1 MASADATHIPNEH
14 HRVRLNTGDGMP
26 TIGWGTYMI
35 NSDEIGSCI
44 DYAIEAGYRH
54 IDTAFAY
61 DNEMAIGAG
70 LQRLKKLGKVT
81 RRELFITSKLWNT
94 FHRPELVRPA
104 FMQSLKYLQ
113 LDYLDL
119 YLMHTPCAFAL
130 DVEHPGDMYPRH
142 RDQTIRFDNT
152 SDYVNTWLEM
162 KKLFDDGLVRNIGVA
177 NLNIDQLKRII
188 ATGTVPAVLQ
198 IECNPFCV
206 QNDLWQFCAAHD
218 IHVSAHSPLG
228 APSRLIGFD
237 GVPKLLDN
245 CVVHEIAATHCKS
258 PAQILIRY
266 QMQLGHGVVCKS
278 VRPEH
283 IRSNIDVFDFCLTA
297 GDMQRLNSLDVNVR
311 CCPYLESVSHLV
323 LVFFFFLQL

>member
-206 QNDLWQFCAAHD
+206 QNDLWQFCAAHG

-237 GVPKLLDN
+237 GDQTRYRERERYVFRLMLP
-245 CVVHEIAATHCKS
+245 C
-258 PAQILIRY
+258 AQ
-266 QMQLGHGVVCKS
+266 C
-278 VRPEH
+278 
-283 IRSNIDVFDFCLTA
+283 A
-297 GDMQRLNSLDVNVR
+297 VNVYNVHMHFQAISFIFNR
-311 CCPYLESVSHLV
+311 NDTFIHLTTINKSHAKCTHSCSHFILRFENV
-323 LVFFFFLQL
+323 IKCIYAYSFGRWHIWSWACN